1 MRNKHPLA
9 ISPDFLPQ
17 SRKENSCAQKSGNL
31 ARMQCRAFSISHTMA
46 QTQNS
51 QRRRLQT
58 SNGPQKS
65 NCDRSQTDSFCLKN
79 LGNIL
84 YAFKVRVRTIKIKSN
99 VIIASTFPRF
109 SGVIEIFRYSV

>member
-1 MRNKHPLA
+1 MIFFVLDSSNV
-9 ISPDFLPQ
+9 SG
-17 SRKENSCAQKSGNL
+17 AQIL
-31 ARMQCRAFSISHTMA
+31 FSIDSD
-46 QTQNS
+46 QCS
-51 QRRRLQT
+51 
-58 SNGPQKS
+58 
-65 NCDRSQTDSFCLKN
+65 RSQTDSFSLKN